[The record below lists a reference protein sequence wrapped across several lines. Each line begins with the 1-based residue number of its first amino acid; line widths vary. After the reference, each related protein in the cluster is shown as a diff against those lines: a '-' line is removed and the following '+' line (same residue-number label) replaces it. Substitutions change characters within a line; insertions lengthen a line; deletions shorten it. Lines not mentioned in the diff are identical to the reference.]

1 LSSKQIVHKILPIL
15 DEKIMID
22 RLIKGDKIAFEELV
36 ESYKDR
42 VYNTSLSL
50 LLNPSDAEDISQEV
64 FAEIFLSVK
73 FFRKESKLSTW
84 IYRITITKSLDHI
97 RRMKRRK
104 RLVYYTTLFGD
115 KGELLYDAP
124 DFVHPGVLAENKEL
138 ANALFRAIA
147 KLPENQKIAFTL
159 NKTEFLSYDEIA
171 SIMNVSVSSVESLL
185 FRAKKNLKKLL
196 EKYYSSIK

>member
-1 LSSKQIVHKILPIL
+1 MHKILPIP

-22 RLIKGDKIAFEELV
+22 KLIKGDKHAFEELIDI
-36 ESYKDR
+36 YKDR
-42 VYNTSLSL
+42 VYNTSLSIL
-50 LLNPSDAEDISQEV
+50 HNPSDAEDISQEV

-97 RRMKRRK
+97 RRMRRRK

-124 DFVHPGVLAENKEL
+124 DFVHPGIKAENKEL
-138 ANALFRAIA
+138 ANALFRAIS

-159 NKTEFLSYDEIA
+159 NKTENLNYGEIA
-171 SIMNVSVSSVESLL
+171 AVMNISVSAVESLL
-185 FRAKKNLKKLL
+185 FRAKKNLKIIL
-196 EKYYSSIK
+196 EKYYRSIK

>member
-1 LSSKQIVHKILPIL
+1 MHKILPVP
-15 DEKIMID
+15 DEKILID
-22 RLIKGDKIAFEELV
+22 KLIKGDKFAFEELIDI
-36 ESYKDR
+36 YKDR

-50 LLNPSDAEDISQEV
+50 LHNPSDAEDISQEV
-64 FAEIFLSVK
+64 FTEIFLSVK

-97 RRMKRRK
+97 RRMRRRK

-124 DFVHPGVLAENKEL
+124 DFVHPGIKAENKEL
-138 ANALFRAIA
+138 ANALFRAIS

-159 NKTEFLSYDEIA
+159 NKTESLNYGEIA
-171 SIMNVSVSSVESLL
+171 EVMNISVSAVESLL
-185 FRAKKNLKKLL
+185 FRAKKNLKKIL
-196 EKYYSSIK
+196 EKYYQSIK

>member
-1 LSSKQIVHKILPIL
+1 MHKILPVQ
-15 DEKIMID
+15 DEKILID
-22 RLIKGDKIAFEELV
+22 KLINGDKSAFDELI
-36 ESYKDR
+36 ETYKDR

-50 LLNPSDAEDISQEV
+50 LHNPSDAEDISQDV

-124 DFVHPGVLAENKEL
+124 DFVHPGIKAENKEL
-138 ANALFRAIA
+138 ANTLFRAIS

-159 NKTEFLSYDEIA
+159 NKTEFLSYEEIA
-171 SIMNVSVSSVESLL
+171 SVMNVSVSSVESLL
-185 FRAKKNLKKLL
+185 FRAKKNLKKIL
-196 EKYYSSIK
+196 EKYYRSIK

>member
-1 LSSKQIVHKILPIL
+1 VHKILPIL
-15 DEKIMID
+15 DETILID
-22 RLIKGDKIAFEELV
+22 KLIKGDKTAFEELI
-36 ESYKDR
+36 EIYKDR

-50 LLNPSDAEDISQEV
+50 LRNPSDVEDISQEV

-97 RRMKRRK
+97 RRMRRRK

-124 DFVHPGVLAENKEL
+124 DFVHPGIKAENKEL
-138 ANALFRAIA
+138 ANALFRAIS
-147 KLPENQKIAFTL
+147 KLPENQRIAFTL
-159 NKTEFLSYDEIA
+159 NKTENLNYGEIA
-171 SIMNVSVSSVESLL
+171 AVMNISVSAVESLL
-185 FRAKKNLKKLL
+185 FRAKKNLRKIL
-196 EKYYSSIK
+196 EKYYRSIK